1 MKKLIVAIL
10 IVFISLPVFAEL
22 DSQQLN
28 GKWKYTIVTDQQN
41 MTGVL
46 IFSETD
52 GKLNARVETDEGYT
66 GQFSK
71 VEIKE
76 DKLYLELKTEND
88 LIKVTFKLVENNLE
102 GMASSYEGEA
112 PITAKKLE

>member
-1 MKKLIVAIL
+1 MKKLIFAIL
-10 IVFISLPVFAEL
+10 IGLISFPVFAKL
-22 DSQQLN
+22 DSQQLL

-46 IFSETD
+46 IFSKTD
-52 GKLNARVETDEGYT
+52 GKLNASVETDEGYT

-71 VEIKE
+71 VEIID

-88 LIKVTFKLVENNLE
+88 VIKVTFKLVENKLE
-102 GMASSYEGEA
+102 GIASSYEGEA
-112 PITAKKLE
+112 PITAKRLE